1 MNTLATAQND
11 VSPPQVPV
19 ESEDYVTL
27 TIGGQLFG
35 IPVLR
40 VQDVLGPQRV
50 ARIPFANEEI
60 AGSLNLRGR
69 IVTVIDVRK
78 RLGLPALPG
87 DGSGMTIVVEHESE
101 PYSLMIDAV
110 GEVMSLPGN
119 KYETNPA
126 TLDPLWREYSN
137 GVFRLEEGLL
147 VVLNV
152 ERLLKFEGRA
162 IGAP

>member
-1 MNTLATAQND
+1 MNTQVTVRED
-11 VSPPQVPV
+11 VSLPQAAV

-27 TIGGQLFG
+27 TINDQLFG

-40 VQDVLGPQRV
+40 VEDVLSPQQV
-50 ARIPFANEEI
+50 ARIPLANEDV

-78 RLGLPALPG
+78 RLGLPVRSE
-87 DGSGMTIVVEHESE
+87 DGSGMTVVVENEGE
-101 PYSLMIDAV
+101 LYSLMIDAV

-119 KYETNPA
+119 RYEANPA
-126 TLDPLWREYSN
+126 TLDPLWCEYSN
-137 GVFRLEEGLL
+137 GVFRLDEGLL

-162 IGAP
+162 A